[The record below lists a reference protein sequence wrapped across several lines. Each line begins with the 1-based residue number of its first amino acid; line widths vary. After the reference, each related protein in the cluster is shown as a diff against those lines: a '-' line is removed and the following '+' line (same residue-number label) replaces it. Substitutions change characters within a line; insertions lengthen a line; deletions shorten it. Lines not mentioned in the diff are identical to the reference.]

1 MTHSLQRSEHENT
14 VGLAQR
20 WQLFR
25 EENPKVRIR
34 DAAASLGVSEAELV
48 ATGCGSTATRLHGDW
63 GALVDRLHELGEV
76 MALTRNEHAVHEKT
90 GSYARLSR
98 SGAVGVVLG
107 EIDLRLFF
115 SRWHLGFA
123 VREEGQGGTRHSLQ
137 FFDASGMAVHKVYLT
152 AGSDQ
157 AAYERLTTQY
167 RHADQSPLQPVLPA
181 PRPMPPVA
189 DAMIDAVGLAAHW
202 RALQDTHDFADL
214 LTRFGADRVQAFR
227 LVGGDLARR
236 VGLAAPSRVLET
248 CAAAGLDLMLFVA
261 SPGAVQIHTGP
272 VHNLK
277 ALGPWF
283 NVLDE
288 RFSLHLRETA
298 LASAWVVHKPT
309 RDGVVTSLEVF
320 DGNGALVCQ
329 LFGRR
334 KPGQAEDL
342 RWRETLA
349 ALPDAEPG
357 GQAADDN

>member
-1 MTHSLQRSEHENT
+1 MTQLSQPSEDPT
-14 VGLAQR
+14 PSGLAAR
-20 WQLFR
+20 WRLFR
-25 EENPKVRIR
+25 AENPKVRIR
-34 DAAASLGVSEAELV
+34 DAAARLGVSEAELV
-48 ATGCGSTATRLHGDW
+48 ASGCGNTATRLYGDW
-63 GALVDRLHELGEV
+63 GALVDELHELGEL

-90 GSYARLSR
+90 GSYGRLSR
-98 SGAVGVVLG
+98 SGAIGVLLG

-123 VREEGQGGTRHSLQ
+123 VREEGQGGARYSLQ

-157 AAYERLTTQY
+157 AAYERLTGRY
-167 RHADQSPLQPVLPA
+167 RHADQSPFQPVLPA
-181 PRPMPPVA
+181 PKTMPQAA
-189 DAMIDAVGLAAHW
+189 DAAIDAVGLVAHW

-214 LTRFGADRVQAFR
+214 LTRFGAGRVQAFR
-227 LVGGDLARR
+227 LVGDDLARR
-236 VGLAAPSRVLET
+236 VGLSAPRRMLET

-298 LASAWVVHKPT
+298 LTSAWVVHKPT
-309 RDGVVTSLEVF
+309 RDGVVSSLEVF
-320 DGNGALVCQ
+320 DGDGVLVCQ

-342 RWRETLA
+342 RWREILA
-349 ALPDAEPG
+349 ALPDADETPQSG
-357 GQAADDN
+357 EEN